1 MNPRTAHD
9 FLLPACLALFPEKY
23 DSPAARAML
32 IAIALQE
39 SDFIHRQQLV
49 GNHRHW
55 WQSINGP
62 ARSYWQFEKMGIRGV
77 LEHHTTGVLARRV
90 LSTLGYPDD
99 VNTIHKAVTH
109 NDILAVCFARLLLW
123 QLPQA
128 LPRREQPALGYRQ
141 YIQAWRPGKPRPE
154 RWQARFETAWSI
166 VTGVCP

>member
-1 MNPRTAHD
+1 MNPKAAHD
-9 FLLPACLALFPEKY
+9 FLIPACLSLFPSKY
-23 DSPAARAML
+23 DSPQARAML

-39 SDFIHRQQLV
+39 SDFIHRQQLI

-62 ARSYWQFEKMGIRGV
+62 ARSFWQFERIGISGV
-77 LEHHTTGVLARRV
+77 LEHHTTGGLARRV

-128 LPRREQPALGYRQ
+128 LPGRDQPALGYRQ
-141 YIQAWRPGKPRPE
+141 YLQAWRPGKPRPE
-154 RWQARFETAWSI
+154 RWQSRFETAWSI
-166 VTGVCP
+166 VTGEYP

>member
-9 FLLPACLALFPEKY
+9 FLLPACLSLFPEKY
-23 DSPAARAML
+23 DSPASRAML

-39 SDFIHRQQLV
+39 SDFIHRRQLI

-62 ARSYWQFEKMGIRGV
+62 AVSFWQFERIGIRGV
-77 LEHHTTGVLARRV
+77 LDHHTTGDLIRIVLNK
-90 LSTLGYPDD
+90 LGYPDD
-99 VNTIHKAVTH
+99 LGTIYKAIIH

-128 LPRREQPALGYRQ
+128 LPNRGQSALGYRQ
-141 YIQAWRPGKPRPE
+141 YLQAWKPGRPRPD
-154 RWQARFETAWSI
+154 RWQSRFETAWSI
-166 VTGVCP
+166 VEGEYP